1 MWIGFRVI
9 LTFTFVWLA
18 PELGRTDN
26 HQVALGLDGGH
37 PAIARVLAGIRRA
50 YGTLKKP
57 EIRTGGGAWRVRR
70 ARGSRPV
77 AFIMSANL
85 ARRHM
90 TTKSP

>member
-50 YGTLKKP
+50 NGTRLQAKTAILT
-57 EIRTGGGAWRVRR
+57 EDLRRLVR
-70 ARGSRPV
+70 ALPATPGRGPG
-77 AFIMSANL
+77 
-85 ARRHM
+85 
-90 TTKSP
+90 

>member
-50 YGTLKKP
+50 YGTRQGGQDRHPDRRPAPCRTLLSIISPPKK
-57 EIRTGGGAWRVRR
+57 GA
-70 ARGSRPV
+70 A
-77 AFIMSANL
+77 
-85 ARRHM
+85 
-90 TTKSP
+90 